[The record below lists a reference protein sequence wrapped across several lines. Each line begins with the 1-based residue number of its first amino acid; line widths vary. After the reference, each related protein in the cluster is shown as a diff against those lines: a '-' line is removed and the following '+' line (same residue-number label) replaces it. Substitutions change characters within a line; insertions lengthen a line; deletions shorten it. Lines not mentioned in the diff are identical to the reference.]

1 MPEAQRKQKQQ
12 PESDLGMSGFET
24 LFESPSSESINQSAN
39 PEADSTATAT
49 GNSFLNGQL
58 AILIERMTQLLTF
71 NVDQRVETARISNQL
86 IENQR
91 QLVATQQILIRL
103 MERSIE
109 LTRHITAI
117 EEKLPAV
124 FELPSMVEQL
134 RQKVAHIENIELS

>member
-1 MPEAQRKQKQQ
+1 MPEAKRKQNQQ
-12 PESDLGMSGFET
+12 PESDLEMSGFET
-24 LFESPSSESINQSAN
+24 FFEDPTQESAN
-39 PEADSTATAT
+39 NEAGATAA
-49 GNSFLNGQL
+49 GDSYLNGQL
-58 AILIERMTQLLTF
+58 GKLIDKMTELITF

-109 LTRHITAI
+109 LTRHITTI

-124 FELPSMVEQL
+124 FELPTVVEHL
-134 RQKVAHIENIELS
+134 RERIAQMEGIELS

>member
-1 MPEAQRKQKQQ
+1 MPEAKRKQVQKQ
-12 PESDLGMSGFET
+12 ESDLGLGGFET
-24 LFESPSSESINQSAN
+24 FFD
-39 PEADSTATAT
+39 EAVTEETPPAPVVTGDSY
-49 GNSFLNGQL
+49 LNGQVDR
-58 AILIERMTQLLTF
+58 LIGKLTELISL
-71 NVDQRVETARISNQL
+71 NVDQRIESARIANQL

-109 LTRHITAI
+109 LTRHIATI

-134 RQKVAHIENIELS
+134 RIRVAQMEGIELD

>member
-1 MPEAQRKQKQQ
+1 MPEPKRKPEHE
-12 PESDLGMSGFET
+12 PESDLNMSGFET
-24 LFESPSSESINQSAN
+24 FFEN
-39 PEADSTATAT
+39 PLAEGEERASGIAT
-49 GNSFLNGQL
+49 GDSYLNGQL
-58 AILIERMTQLLTF
+58 SKLIEKMTELLTF
-71 NVDQRVETARISNQL
+71 NVDQRVETARISTQL

-124 FELPSMVEQL
+124 FELPAMYEQL
-134 RQKVAHIENIELS
+134 RQKIAQLEGVEID

>member
-1 MPEAQRKQKQQ
+1 MPEANRKQNQ
-12 PESDLGMSGFET
+12 PQSSDLEMSGFET
-24 LFESPSSESINQSAN
+24 LFQNPETEQKSSE
-39 PEADSTATAT
+39 EGATAT
-49 GNSFLNGQL
+49 GDSYLNGQL
-58 AILIERMTQLLTF
+58 AKLIETMSQLLTF
-71 NVDQRVETARISNQL
+71 NVDQRVETARISSQL

-124 FELPSMVEQL
+124 FELPAMVEQL
-134 RQKVAHIENIELS
+134 REKMAYVENVEID

>member
-1 MPEAQRKQKQQ
+1 M
-12 PESDLGMSGFET
+12 
-24 LFESPSSESINQSAN
+24 
-39 PEADSTATAT
+39 
-49 GNSFLNGQL
+49 NGQL
-58 AILIERMTQLLTF
+58 SKLIDKMTELITF

-124 FELPSMVEQL
+124 FELPIVVEQL
-134 RQKVAHIENIELS
+134 RAKIAILEGIEIS

>member
-1 MPEAQRKQKQQ
+1 MPEPMRKPNEEQQ
-12 PESDLGMSGFET
+12 QNMGLDGFEK
-24 LFESPSSESINQSAN
+24 FFDGEGN
-39 PEADSTATAT
+39 ATAS
-49 GNSFLNGQL
+49 GDGMQL
-58 AILIERMTQLLTF
+58 QVEKLIGRLGELITLG
-71 NVDQRVETARISNQL
+71 VDQRVETAKITNQL

-124 FELPSMVEQL
+124 FELPKMVEGLRAQVAQL
-134 RQKVAHIENIELS
+134 EAVETE

>member
-1 MPEAQRKQKQQ
+1 MPEAQRKIVQKQ
-12 PESDLGMSGFET
+12 ESNLGLDGFEKFFDGESVRSSDATIAGDPHLQIQVEKLVGRLSELIT
-24 LFESPSSESINQSAN
+24 LS
-39 PEADSTATAT
+39 
-49 GNSFLNGQL
+49 
-58 AILIERMTQLLTF
+58 
-71 NVDQRVETARISNQL
+71 VDQRVETAKVANQL

-124 FELPSMVEQL
+124 FELPALVENLRIRVAQL
-134 RQKVAHIENIELS
+134 EGIELD

>member
-1 MPEAQRKQKQQ
+1 MPEANRKQNQK

-24 LFESPSSESINQSAN
+24 FFENPTAESAG
-39 PEADSTATAT
+39 PEGQAAATAV
-49 GNSFLNGQL
+49 GDSYLNGQI
-58 AILIERMTQLLTF
+58 AKLIDKMTELLTF
-71 NVDQRVETARISNQL
+71 NIDQRVETARISNQL

-124 FELPSMVEQL
+124 FEIPAMVEQL
-134 RQKVAHIENIELS
+134 REKVAQIEAVEID